1 MQSVFNFIV
10 KPLGDRYNNKVKV
23 YDKEL
28 ILNTKI
34 ESFKS
39 VNNLAEVVSTPLAY
53 STDIKKGDIV
63 LIHHNVFRRFYDI
76 RGNQKNSRAY
86 FMDDLYFC
94 DLDQIYLYK
103 RENKWQ
109 TFGDR
114 CFIKPLKNID
124 YLKLDKEQRLIGILK
139 YGNDA
144 LNKLKINPGDLVG
157 YTPFGE
163 FDFIIDGE
171 RLYCMKS
178 NDIVIK
184 YEYKGDEAEYNPS
197 WAQSSIGAHQSS

>member
-1 MQSVFNFIV
+1 MKSVFNFIV
-10 KPLGDRYNNKVKV
+10 KPVGTRYNNKINVE
-23 YDKEL
+23 DKEL
-28 ILNTKI
+28 ILNTRI

-39 VNNLAEVVSTPLAY
+39 VNNLAVVVSTPLAY
-53 STDIKKGDIV
+53 STNIKVGDIV

-76 RGNQKNSRAY
+76 RGNQKNSRAF

-103 RENKWQ
+103 SNDNKWN

-114 CFIKPLKNID
+114 CFIKPLKNVD
-124 YLKLDKEQRLIGILK
+124 DLKLNKEQELIGILK
-139 YGNDA
+139 YGNNS
-144 LNKLKINPGDLVG
+144 LNKLKINEGDLVG
-157 YTPFGE
+157 YTPYGE

-184 YEYKGDEAEYNPS
+184 YERKGDEAEYNPS
-197 WAQSSIGAHQSS
+197 WAQSGS

>member
-10 KPLGDRYNNKVKV
+10 KPVGDRYNNKVKV
-23 YDKEL
+23 DGKEL

-39 VNNLAEVVSTPLAY
+39 VNKLAEVVSTPLAY
-53 STDIKKGDIV
+53 STDIKKGDLV
-63 LIHHNVFRRFYDI
+63 VIHHNVFRRFYDI

-103 RENKWQ
+103 NEGKWK

-139 YGNDA
+139 YGNES

-157 YTPFGE
+157 YTPDGE
-163 FDFIIDGE
+163 WEFLIDGE

-197 WAQSSIGAHQSS
+197 WTQSSVGIDQGS

>member
-1 MQSVFNFIV
+1 MNSVFNFIV
-10 KPLGDRYNNKVKV
+10 KPVGDRYDNKIKV
-23 YDKEL
+23 DGKEL

-39 VNNLAEVVSTPLAY
+39 VNNLAEVISTPLAY
-53 STDIKKGDIV
+53 STNIKVGDIII
-63 LIHHNVFRRFYDI
+63 IHHNVFRRFYDI

-103 RENKWQ
+103 SNDKWQ
-109 TFGDR
+109 TVGDR

-124 YLKLDKEQRLIGILK
+124 NLKLDKEQKLIGILK
-139 YGNDA
+139 YGN
-144 LNKLKINPGDLVG
+144 NSLKELEISEGDLVG
-157 YTPFGE
+157 YTPYGE
-163 FDFIIDGE
+163 FDFIIEGE

-184 YEYKGDEAEYNPS
+184 YERKGDEAEYNPS
-197 WAQSSIGAHQSS
+197 WAQSGS

>member
-1 MQSVFNFIV
+1 MTAIFDFIV
-10 KPLGDRYNNKVKV
+10 KPVGSRYENSV
-23 YDKEL
+23 DIDGKEL

-39 VNNLAEVVSTPLAY
+39 VNNMAEVVSVPLAY
-53 STDIKKGDIV
+53 KTDIKVGDTV
-63 LIHHNVFRRFYDI
+63 VIHHNVFRRFYDI
-76 RGNQKNSRAY
+76 RGKQKNSRSY
-86 FMDDLYFC
+86 FKEDLYFC
-94 DLDQIYLYK
+94 SSDQIYLYK
-103 RENKWQ
+103 TDSEWKS
-109 TFGDR
+109 FGDR

-124 YLKLDKEQRLIGILK
+124 HLKLDKERKLIGILK

-144 LNKLKINPGDLVG
+144 LKALKINPGDLVG

-163 FDFIIDGE
+163 FEFIIEGQ

-184 YEYKGDEAEYNPS
+184 YGYKGDEEEYSPS
-197 WAQSSIGAHQSS
+197 WSQSGIGAY

>member
-1 MQSVFNFIV
+1 MKSVFNFIV
-10 KPLGDRYNNKVKV
+10 KPVGERYDNKINVEG
-23 YDKEL
+23 KEL

-39 VNNLAEVVSTPLAY
+39 VNNLAEVISTPLAY
-53 STDIKKGDIV
+53 SSDIKVGDIV
-63 LIHHNVFRRFYDI
+63 VIHHNVFRRFYDI

-86 FMDDLYFC
+86 FMDNMYFC
-94 DLDQIYLYK
+94 DIDQIYLYK
-103 RENKWQ
+103 SEDKWR
-109 TFGDR
+109 TLGDR

-139 YGNDA
+139 YGNSS
-144 LNKLKINPGDLVG
+144 LKELKINEGDLVG
-157 YTPFGE
+157 YTPYGE

-184 YEYKGDEAEYNPS
+184 YEYKGNEAEYNPS
-197 WAQSSIGAHQSS
+197 WAQSRS

>member
-1 MQSVFNFIV
+1 MKSVFNFIV
-10 KPLGDRYNNKVKV
+10 KPVGERYDNKIKV
-23 YDKEL
+23 EGKEL

-39 VNNLAEVVSTPLAY
+39 VNNLAEVISTPLAY
-53 STDIKKGDIV
+53 SSDIKVGDIIV
-63 LIHHNVFRRFYDI
+63 IHHNVFRRFYDI

-86 FMDDLYFC
+86 FMDNMYFC
-94 DLDQIYLYK
+94 DIDQIYLYK
-103 RENKWQ
+103 SEGKWK
-109 TFGDR
+109 TLGDR

-124 YLKLDKEQRLIGILK
+124 PLKLDKEQRLIGILK
-139 YGNDA
+139 YGNNS
-144 LNKLKINPGDLVG
+144 LKELKINEGDLVG
-157 YTPFGE
+157 YTPYGE

-184 YEYKGDEAEYNPS
+184 YEYKGNEAEYNPS
-197 WAQSSIGAHQSS
+197 WAQGSS

>member
-1 MQSVFNFIV
+1 MKSVFNFIV
-10 KPLGDRYNNKVKV
+10 KPVGERYDNKINVEG
-23 YDKEL
+23 KEL

-39 VNNLAEVVSTPLAY
+39 VNNLAEVISTPLAY
-53 STDIKKGDIV
+53 SSNIKVGDIV
-63 LIHHNVFRRFYDI
+63 VIHHNVFRRFYDI

-86 FMDDLYFC
+86 FMDNMYFC
-94 DLDQIYLYK
+94 DIDQIYLYK
-103 RENKWQ
+103 SEDKWK
-109 TFGDR
+109 TLGDR

-139 YGNDA
+139 YGNSS
-144 LNKLKINPGDLVG
+144 LKELKINEGDLVG
-157 YTPFGE
+157 YTPYGE
-163 FDFIIDGE
+163 FDFIVDGE

-184 YEYKGDEAEYNPS
+184 YEYKGNEAEYNPS
-197 WAQSSIGAHQSS
+197 WAQSGS